1 MSLPNCGTSP
11 RYLENLRI
19 GGGYGSAPDGGIDLD
34 HAGNAAFGGDLT
46 LAGDLS
52 ALGDISYQGVHRA
65 DTANGGVNRDWQW
78 ELKLFGDEVN
88 SGAGGPTAVSYSS
101 RMFYKA
107 WDFSPTVL
115 QALNSSF
122 MLPMDYDGTPLRV
135 RLVWTS
141 QAAKGGTSGNVRWR
155 VYMRAFSDGAAY
167 NVPTTTSD
175 NLDTFLGVDKFHI
188 ADIVHQPENTG
199 KGLPMSINIR
209 RVADDASDTFNADAQ
224 LLKVLISYA

>member
-1 MSLPNCGTSP
+1 MSLPNCGPAP

-19 GGGYGSAPDGGIDLD
+19 GGGYGTTPNGGTDLD
-34 HAGNAAFGGDLT
+34 HAGNAAFSGDLT
-46 LAGDLS
+46 LAGNLA
-52 ALGDISYQGVHRA
+52 ALGDLTYQGIHRA
-65 DTANGGVNRDWQW
+65 DTANGGVNRDWHT

-88 SGAGGPTAVSYSS
+88 SGASGPTSVSHSS

-141 QAAKGGTSGNVRWR
+141 QAAKGGTSGNVKWR
-155 VYMRAFSDGAAY
+155 VYLRAYDHGDAYAISATWSD
-167 NVPTTTSD
+167 T
-175 NLDTFLGVDKFHI
+175 LDTFLGVDKFHI
-188 ADIVHQPENTG
+188 TDIVHQPESPG
-199 KGLPMSINIR
+199 KGLPLSINIR
-209 RVADDASDTFNADAQ
+209 RVADDAADTFNADAQ